1 MPRKLTLLV
10 GALVCLAGQAV
21 AQTVGTPVFMA
32 PYRAFT
38 KSEFSATL
46 SDPGAGFAM
55 EGAYRYGSGIW
66 DIGIRGGFWNSDT
79 GGDDDLYLLAGVD
92 FRYRVIEHSE
102 GFPLDGALTFGVGG
116 AFGDNSFGVLPV
128 GLSMGRRVEIENSTV
143 SFVPYLQPVLGF
155 AFGEGFGDLDDDLI
169 FALGIG
175 VDFKL
180 SSRFDLRITGG
191 VGDIEGI
198 GIGFA
203 WVR

>member
-1 MPRKLTLLV
+1 MARNRILLA
-10 GALVCLAGQAV
+10 GALVCLAGEVA
-21 AQTVGTPVFMA
+21 AQTVATPVFMA

-38 KSEFSATL
+38 SSEFSATL

-55 EGAYRYGSGIW
+55 EGAYRFASGTW
-66 DIGIRGGFWNSDT
+66 DVGIRGGFWNRDS

-92 FRYRVIEHSE
+92 FRYRVITHSE
-102 GFPLDGALTFGVGG
+102 DFPLDGAVTFGVGG
-116 AFGDNSFGVLPV
+116 AFGDNSFGLVPV

-143 SFVPYLQPVLGF
+143 SFVPYLQPVLGL
-155 AFGEGFGDLDDDLI
+155 AFGDGVSDDVV

-191 VGDIEGI
+191 IGDIEGI

>member
-1 MPRKLTLLV
+1 MARKLILLV
-10 GALVCLAGQAV
+10 GALGCLAGEAA

-46 SDPGAGFAM
+46 SDPGSGFAL
-55 EGAYRYGSGIW
+55 EGAYRYGSGTW
-66 DIGIRGGFWNSDT
+66 DIGVRGGFWNIDAE
-79 GGDDDLYLLAGVD
+79 GDDDLYLLAGVD
-92 FRYRVIEHSE
+92 FRYRVIAHSE
-102 GFPLDGALTFGVGG
+102 DFPLDGALTFGVGG
-116 AFGDNSFGVLPV
+116 AFGDNSFGLVPV
-128 GLSMGRRVEIENSTV
+128 GLSLGRRVEIENSTV
-143 SFVPYLQPVLGF
+143 SFVPYLQPVLGL
-155 AFGEGFGDLDDDLI
+155 AFGDTGSGFDDDLI

-191 VGDIEGI
+191 IGDIEGI